1 MKKRIVTLLLAGAMT
16 TALLTGCGGQ
26 GNTAGTAQNN
36 AADNAQAEGNAA
48 GASEGQANAADSQAG
63 ENAQNGNENTQNN
76 AGQSDAAQ
84 NGTASAITEEQAK
97 AIALEKAGITEAD
110 TIAIAVKQERDDGVS
125 IYNVDIYTADRDYE
139 YDVAVADGTIYSQES
154 EPVERIT
161 STNVNTGVSLDEA
174 KNALLAK
181 VPGAADKNL
190 RISLDRDDGRY
201 NYEGE
206 IIYGDKSYEYE
217 MNAETGDI
225 YEWSEELLNR

>member
-36 AADNAQAEGNAA
+36 AADSAAAGSTA

-76 AGQSDAAQ
+76 AGAAQ
-84 NGTASAITEEQAK
+84 KGTASAITEEQAK

-125 IYNVDIYTADRDYE
+125 IYNVDLYTADRDYE

-154 EPVERIT
+154 EPAERIT

-174 KNALLAK
+174 KKALLAK

>member
-76 AGQSDAAQ
+76 AGAAQ
-84 NGTASAITEEQAK
+84 KGTASAITEEQAK

-139 YDVAVADGTIYSQES
+139 YDVAVADGTIYSQERYP
-154 EPVERIT
+154 EKE
-161 STNVNTGVSLDEA
+161 LDEA
-174 KNALLAK
+174 KKALLAK

>member
-1 MKKRIVTLLLAGAMT
+1 M
-16 TALLTGCGGQ
+16 Q
-26 GNTAGTAQNN
+26 
-36 AADNAQAEGNAA
+36 
-48 GASEGQANAADSQAG
+48 ADSQAG

-161 STNVNTGVSLDEA
+161 STNVNTGVS
-174 KNALLAK
+174 
-181 VPGAADKNL
+181 PGRGKESSARKGA
-190 RISLDRDDGRY
+190 RSCG
-201 NYEGE
+201 
-206 IIYGDKSYEYE
+206 
-217 MNAETGDI
+217 
-225 YEWSEELLNR
+225 

>member
-63 ENAQNGNENTQNN
+63 ENAQNGNENAQNN
-76 AGQSDAAQ
+76 AGAAQ
-84 NGTASAITEEQAK
+84 KGTASAITEEQAK

-174 KNALLAK
+174 KKALLAK